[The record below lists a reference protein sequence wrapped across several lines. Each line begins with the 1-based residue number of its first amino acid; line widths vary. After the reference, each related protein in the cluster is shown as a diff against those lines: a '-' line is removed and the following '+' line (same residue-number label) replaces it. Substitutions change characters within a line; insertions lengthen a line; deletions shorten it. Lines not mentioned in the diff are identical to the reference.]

1 MTEPLLWWGIALFGS
16 ALLVLALELF
26 IPSGGLLSLLC
37 LGLAVSG
44 VVCFFRVS
52 NGAGLA
58 STGAVL
64 VMGPLAA
71 YFFLKI
77 YPDTPMGRRLIL
89 GDPDGRPSGAGADDP
104 SRDDAGGALVGA
116 EGVAVTDMRPMG
128 TVEIDGKRLEA
139 AAELGLIHAGERVRV
154 TAVEGVKVRVRAA
167 R

>member
-89 GDPDGRPSGAGADDP
+89 GDPDGRPSGADDP

-139 AAELGLIHAGERVRV
+139 AAELGLIHAGTKVRV
-154 TAVEGVKVRVRAA
+154 TGVEGVKVRVRAVV
-167 R
+167 